1 MVLRRTC
8 AARDERATPKGGRES
23 RWDPTR
29 DPGESRWIMTA
40 SSVKPAAETSETSET
55 SGSIWIKCSYPLVVL
70 GLEAKLKA
78 VGNVYCGQE
87 APVKNTPS
95 SVIYCPN
102 EEEDVASE
110 LERLRMVVGNVPILV
125 LSLSKDLRLAK
136 TALLAG
142 ADSFIHLS
150 THPEQIVRALST
162 ASEGKTLVPRDLLEA
177 LLVEKASRGDI
188 TVLTP
193 HQREFLELVVEAA
206 TCKDEIVSPKELLR
220 EFLFGEVSW
229 LEESFQVQ

>member
-8 AARDERATPKGGRES
+8 AARDKRAMPKGGRES

-29 DPGESRWIMTA
+29 DPGESRWMMTA
-40 SSVKPAAETSETSET
+40 PFVKPAAETSELKT
-55 SGSIWIKCSYPLVVL
+55 SGSIWVKCSYPLVAL

-87 APVKNTPS
+87 APMKNTPS

-102 EEEDVASE
+102 EEEDVVSE
-110 LERLRMVVGNVPILV
+110 LERLRMVAGNVPILV
-125 LSLSKDLRLAK
+125 LGLSNDLRLAQ

-142 ADSFIHLS
+142 ADGFIHLN
-150 THPEQIVRALST
+150 TQPEEIVRALSV
-162 ASEGKTLVPRDLLEA
+162 AFEGKTLVPRDLLEA
-177 LLVEKASRGDI
+177 LLVGKASRADI
-188 TVLTP
+188 TALTP
-193 HQREFLELVVEAA
+193 HQREFLELVVVEAA
-206 TCKDEIVSPKELLR
+206 TCKGEIASPKELLR
-220 EFLFGEVSW
+220 EFLFGGVYW

>member
-1 MVLRRTC
+1 MQTLERRMHMVLRRTC

-23 RWDPTR
+23 RWDPTK
-29 DPGESRWIMTA
+29 DPGESRGMMTA
-40 SSVKPAAETSETSET
+40 LSVKPAAET

-87 APVKNTPS
+87 APVKITPS

-102 EEEDVASE
+102 KEEDVASE
-110 LERLRMVVGNVPILV
+110 LERLRMVAGNNVPILV
-125 LSLSKDLRLAK
+125 LGLSNDLRLAK

-150 THPEQIVRALST
+150 TQPEQIVRALSV
-162 ASEGKTLVPRDLLEA
+162 ASEGKTLVPRDLLE
-177 LLVEKASRGDI
+177 
-188 TVLTP
+188 
-193 HQREFLELVVEAA
+193 
-206 TCKDEIVSPKELLR
+206 
-220 EFLFGEVSW
+220 
-229 LEESFQVQ
+229 

>member
-29 DPGESRWIMTA
+29 DP
-40 SSVKPAAETSETSET
+40 
-55 SGSIWIKCSYPLVVL
+55 GSIWIKCSYPLVVL

-125 LSLSKDLRLAK
+125 LGLSNDLRLAK

-150 THPEQIVRALST
+150 TQPEQIVRALSM

-177 LLVEKASRGDI
+177 LLVEKASRGDVM
-188 TVLTP
+188 VLTP
-193 HQREFLELVVEAA
+193 HQREFLELVVVEAA

-220 EFLFGEVSW
+220 EFLLGEVSW
-229 LEESFQVQ
+229 LEAAFQVQ

>member
-29 DPGESRWIMTA
+29 DPGESRWMMTA
-40 SSVKPAAETSETSET
+40 SSVKPAAETSET

-87 APVKNTPS
+87 APGKNTPS

-125 LSLSKDLRLAK
+125 LGLSNDLRLAK

-150 THPEQIVRALST
+150 TQPEQIVRALSM

-177 LLVEKASRGDI
+177 LLAEKASRGDI

>member
-8 AARDERATPKGGRES
+8 AARDKRAMPKGEWES

-29 DPGESRWIMTA
+29 DPGESRWMMTEP
-40 SSVKPAAETSETSET
+40 SVKPAAETS
-55 SGSIWIKCSYPLVVL
+55 GSIWVKCSFPLVVL

-87 APVKNTPS
+87 APVKNPPS

-110 LERLRMVVGNVPILV
+110 LERLRMVAGSVPILV
-125 LSLSKDLRLAK
+125 LGISNDMRLAQ

-142 ADSFIHLS
+142 ADGFILLS
-150 THPEQIVRALST
+150 MQPEQILRALSV
-162 ASEGKTLVPRDLLEA
+162 AFQDKTLVPRDLLEA
-177 LLVEKASRGDI
+177 LLVEKVSRADI
-188 TVLTP
+188 TALSS

-206 TCKDEIVSPKELLR
+206 TLKDEIVSPKELLR
-220 EFLFGEVSW
+220 EFLFGGGVSW
-229 LEESFQVQ
+229 LEESIHVQ